1 MRGAF
6 NMKNEKTKAI
16 IRLIVM
22 LVLTANMALTVAGKN
37 PIPLDETALTEWLT
51 VAAAGISAIWSW
63 WKNNNVTEKAQ
74 EAQNTLRGLKEDG
87 DGSDWAVE
95 GEIVGIEESEVE

>member
-1 MRGAF
+1 M
-6 NMKNEKTKAI
+6 
-16 IRLIVM
+16 
-22 LVLTANMALTVAGKN
+22 
-37 PIPLDETALTEWLT
+37 
-51 VAAAGISAIWSW
+51 
-63 WKNNNVTEKAQ
+63 TEKAQ

>member
-1 MRGAF
+1 
-6 NMKNEKTKAI
+6 MKNEVSKAI

-22 LVLTANMALTVAGKN
+22 AILAVNAILTANGHN
-37 PIPLDETALTEWLT
+37 PIPFNESAFTEVATYILAG
-51 VAAAGISAIWSW
+51 AAAVWSW
-63 WKNNNVTEKAQ
+63 WKNNNITKKAQ